1 MGEEPQTASGKRLL
15 LAYAGSSAEL
25 VKPLHRAFEAAGF
38 EVEAAPDDKPL
49 HDHPVDKVRAVVVC
63 WTPAAVASDGV
74 NLQAARAQKAR
85 KLVPILLAPCSPP
98 GNLGGLLRPTDLSGW
113 RGDPADREFR
123 ELVQSLHGRLSGGAL
138 GSLLGANI
146 FRSRYFTWGSAG
158 AAALGAV
165 AIIANFSD
173 LRQTIDG
180 FTNPGASERS
190 LSATNAKVEEVLTLL
205 KQRSPQP
212 LSADAEAAL
221 RESIEGLLSAQS
233 GARGAAAEKLAAGDF
248 EGALAELQA
257 AADEGEKAAQALAET
272 WKEIGALSFATDK
285 QTAIGAYTRA
295 TELSPNDSDA
305 RNLLGSL
312 HLRTGNYE
320 EALRAMEQVSWF
332 EEDEAKRAVALGN
345 LGVVAL
351 NQDDPDEA
359 ERLFR
364 ESLAINEKLGDKDGQ
379 AADLADLSDVTMR
392 RGNAARAT
400 EMLRR
405 ALTFYTETD
414 NLVGQSNVHGRL
426 GSVAFERG
434 RLTEA
439 LTAYSTASELADASG
454 ETEAIAAAQLNLADA
469 ADATGK
475 LDDAVEHYEAALMM
489 AQVIGARMQEAQALS
504 GLGDVAFKRKDKTAA
519 IEHYRNS
526 MRIYMSAGMDRPA
539 AQLRALLEELGA
551 KPSPEGPEN

>member
-1 MGEEPQTASGKRLL
+1 MGKEQQTASGKRLL

-38 EVEAAPDDKPL
+38 EVEAAPDDQPL
-49 HDHPVDKVRAVVVC
+49 NDHPVDKAHAVIVC

-85 KLVPILLAPCSPP
+85 KLAPILLAPCSPP
-98 GNLGGLLRPTDLSGW
+98 GGLLRPTDLSGW

-205 KQRSPQP
+205 KQKSPQP

-221 RESIEGLLSAQS
+221 RDSIEGLLSAQS
-233 GARGAAAEKLAAGDF
+233 GARGAAAEKLEAGDF
-248 EGALAELQA
+248 EGAVADLQA

-272 WKEIGALSFATDK
+272 WKEIGALSFAADTQK
-285 QTAIGAYTRA
+285 AIAAYTRA
-295 TELSPNDSDA
+295 TELAPNDADA

-312 HLRTGNYE
+312 HLRTGNYH
-320 EALRAMEQVSWF
+320 EAQRTLEQVSWF

-351 NQDDPDEA
+351 AQGDVAEA
-359 ERLFR
+359 ERYFR
-364 ESLAINEKLGDKDGQ
+364 ESLAINEKLGYKDGQ
-379 AADLADLSDVTMR
+379 AADTADLSEIVRTQ
-392 RGNAARAT
+392 GNASRAD

-405 ALTFYTETD
+405 ALKIYIETG
-414 NLVGQSNVHGRL
+414 NKNGQSNVQGRL
-426 GSVAFERG
+426 GGAALQRG
-434 RLTEA
+434 Q
-439 LTAYSTASELADASG
+439 
-454 ETEAIAAAQLNLADA
+454 IAAARTAYTAA
-469 ADATGK
+469 ADIADEIG
-475 LDDAVEHYEAALMM
+475 DLMSM
-489 AQVIGARMQEAQALS
+489 ISAQI
-504 GLGDVAFKRKDKTAA
+504 GLGDVASAENKLRDAR
-519 IEHYRNS
+519 EHYQTALELARTTDV
-526 MRIYMSAGMDRPA
+526 RQGEAEALAGLGERAWAILRASRATRLRPSSTIA
-539 AQLRALLEELGA
+539 APCGSTPTWVTKAQLRR
-551 KPSPEGPEN
+551 